1 MGFATGSP
9 GLDLIM
15 TEPLSLS
22 MTQEAPGPMLVQLE
36 RTPLSFRVHGFSE
49 AVVTTVM
56 CTVIMYRIEEQRPS
70 DVVVSPVWQKWVGN
84 KASVSGG

>member
-1 MGFATGSP
+1 
-9 GLDLIM
+9 M

-56 CTVIMYRIEEQRPS
+56 CTVIMYRIEEQRPN